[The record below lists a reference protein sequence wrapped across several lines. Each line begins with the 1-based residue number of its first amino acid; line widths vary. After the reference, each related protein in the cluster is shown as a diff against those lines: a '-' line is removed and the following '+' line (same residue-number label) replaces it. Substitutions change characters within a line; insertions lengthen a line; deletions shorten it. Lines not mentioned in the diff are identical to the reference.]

1 MSKVDRIIIRA
12 IYEQLRKGNKPKFGS
27 PETKCNKCMFNEV
40 ICIPN
45 KAITGCLGGWKRE
58 V

>member
-12 IYEQLRKGNKPKFGS
+12 IYEQLRKGDKPNFGS

-40 ICIPN
+40 ICIPDE
-45 KAITGCLGGWKRE
+45 AITGCMGGWKRE